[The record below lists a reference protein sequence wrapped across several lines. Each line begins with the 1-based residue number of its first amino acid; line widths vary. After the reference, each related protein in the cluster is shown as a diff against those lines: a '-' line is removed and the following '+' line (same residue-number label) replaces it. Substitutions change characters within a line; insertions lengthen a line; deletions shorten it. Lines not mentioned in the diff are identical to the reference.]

1 MDCDMQA
8 TKLHGPF
15 RIDKDTNLSKV
26 KNIETATFGKIK
38 VGTFE
43 TFRAAAV
50 AKADAAAVAT
60 KAGAPAV
67 AGSGNAA
74 VAAASGANNDGS
86 SNLDGRAET
95 EGTPAGSSAATA
107 TDGYDAIVGMPFC
120 KSFVIR
126 KEVSAIRVDS
136 TKMANHKDELEHAI
150 EELRG
155 VKGFQ
160 LTKETWTG
168 FLAEVE
174 GLYDHLRSLIQN
186 DGNRKLVQILGEI
199 LFSDEKA
206 DPTNKG
212 FPCLQWQTP
221 RQTFLT
227 MQMLKDGFSE
237 APPSPGILA
246 AMELAIKAPFRRP
259 EFLEQLNELK
269 KELGYIA
276 AITVS
281 KERVG
286 LLLQQIS
293 LSLLFG
299 VSSFMATYIYDLPAF
314 ENITGVDDDDIY
326 GPIVDALQSESG
338 DSLAL
343 QTIADSQ
350 QQQLVNQQQLIQL
363 VGALLNATAGGNEGL

>member
-1 MDCDMQA
+1 MDCDMHA
-8 TKLHGPF
+8 TTFHGPF
-15 RIDKDTNLSKV
+15 NIDKDTNLSKV

-38 VGTFE
+38 AGTFE

-60 KAGAPAV
+60 KAGAAAV
-67 AGSGNAA
+67 AGSGKIA
-74 VAAASGANNDGS
+74 VAAAPGANNDGS
-86 SNLDGRAET
+86 SKLDGRAET

-107 TDGYDAIVGMPFC
+107 TDGYGAIVDMPFC

-126 KEVSAIRVDS
+126 KEVSAIRVDG

-206 DPTNKG
+206 DPTNDD
-212 FPCLQWQTP
+212 LQWQTP
-221 RQTFLT
+221 RQTVLA
-227 MQMLKDGFSE
+227 MGMLKDGFSE

-299 VSSFMATYIYDLPAF
+299 LSSFMATYIYDSIDFSNSTLF
-314 ENITGVDDDDIY
+314 SDDDDEY
-326 GPIVDALQSESG
+326 SPIVDELQALSG
-338 DSLAL
+338 DSLVL
-343 QTIADSQ
+343 RNIADSQ

-363 VGALLNATAGGNEGL
+363 VGALLNATAGGNDGL

>member
-8 TKLHGPF
+8 TKFHGPF

-26 KNIETATFGKIK
+26 KNIETATFGKINA
-38 VGTFE
+38 GTFE

-50 AKADAAAVAT
+50 AKAEAAAVTTKAGAAAVAGIG
-60 KAGAPAV
+60 KI
-67 AGSGNAA
+67 A
-74 VAAASGANNDGS
+74 VAAAPGANND
-86 SNLDGRAET
+86 AET

-107 TDGYDAIVGMPFC
+107 TDGYDVIAGMPFC

-136 TKMANHKDELEHAI
+136 AKMANHKDELEHAI

-174 GLYDHLRSLIQN
+174 GLYDYLRSLIQN

-206 DPTNKG
+206 DPTNDG
-212 FPCLQWQTP
+212 LQWQTP
-221 RQTFLT
+221 RQTVLA
-227 MQMLKDGFSE
+227 MGMLKDGFSE

-314 ENITGVDDDDIY
+314 ENITGVDDDDAY

-350 QQQLVNQQQLIQL
+350 QQIIQL
-363 VGALLNATAGGNEGL
+363 LGALLNATAGGNEGL